1 MVFGPIGGMIF
12 SEVLMKLLALAVVLF
27 LAACSACPKAKT
39 TCPDP
44 MKVPDQLLT
53 HPLTGKKYCF
63 SYYPHFGL
71 DGKRYN
77 MQVRVDCPKWFHIV
91 KRKRR

>member
-1 MVFGPIGGMIF
+1 
-12 SEVLMKLLALAVVLF
+12 MKLLALVVVLF

-39 TCPDP
+39 YPDP

-77 MQVRVDCPKWFHIV
+77 MQVRVDCPKWFHTV